1 MMQIYFMRNND
12 LQCKKEYKIHLI
24 ITYRNY
30 FYLSAIKTEMNN
42 QRRVSNDLINIS
54 EKETL

>member
-1 MMQIYFMRNND
+1 MMQIHFMTNND
-12 LQCKKEYKIHLI
+12 LQCKNEYKIDLI